1 MDGFINVLKTSGPT
15 ASDIVVRLK
24 GILGQKKIGHLGTLD
39 PGASGVLPVALGKA
53 TKLFDLLTFKTK
65 KYRVF
70 FTFGKTTDTLDSY
83 GTITA
88 TKDFSFDYDALKNAT
103 KTFIGKIKQIPP
115 MYSALSINGKRAY
128 DLAREG
134 KQLDLPIREVEV
146 FSIEIVRQVSW
157 DTWCFDITCGGGT
170 YMRSIARDLAIE
182 LNTVGYMSCLIRL
195 SSGAFE
201 ISNAKTIE
209 EIASDPTSAV
219 LSLEYPI
226 QSLLRLDVPKKY
238 YKMLYNGVRIANFA
252 DFSSNITDIVQYR
265 IYCNNEFFG
274 VGNFVDNK
282 LVLNYRLID

>member
-24 GILGQKKIGHLGTLD
+24 GIFGQKKIGHLGTLD
-39 PGASGVLPVALGKA
+39 PGASGVLPVALGKG
-53 TKLFDLLTFKTK
+53 TKLFDFLTFKTK

-83 GTITA
+83 GKLTT
-88 TKDFSFDYDALKNAT
+88 TKNFSFDYDTLKNAT
-103 KTFIGKIKQIPP
+103 KNFIGKVKQIPP
-115 MYSALSINGKRAY
+115 MFSALSINGRRAY

-134 KQLDLPIREVEV
+134 KQIDLPTREVDI
-146 FSIEIVRQVSW
+146 FSFEIVRQVSW
-157 DTWCFDITCGGGT
+157 NTWCFDITCGGGT
-170 YMRSIARDLAIE
+170 YMRSIARDLATE
-182 LNTVGYMSCLIRL
+182 LNTVGYMTCLIRL

-209 EIASDPTSAV
+209 EISTDPTSAV
-219 LSLEYPI
+219 LSLEYPL
-226 QSLLRLDVPKKY
+226 QSLLRFDVPKKY
-238 YKMLYNGVRIANFA
+238 YKMLYNGVRISGLN
-252 DFSSNITDIVQYR
+252 DSLSNITDMVQYR

-282 LVLNYRLID
+282 LILNYRLID